1 MARPTSSASSRPAR
15 RASSSARS
23 AAATTA
29 PRRGGRSRRS
39 SATAAR
45 SSSSS
50 TRSRSGSAPH
60 TSALPD
66 QPLPDLPER
75 RGIWKR
81 YLLGALVVI
90 VACGATT
97 VIAGIH
103 QVDRIASAI
112 HGDLPVRDLL
122 AQADPGK
129 PQTLLL
135 VGSDKRAKHARDAN
149 AGARSDTMILMRLDG
164 SKGAI
169 ALMSLPRD
177 LKVRIP
183 GHGTDK
189 LNAAYSYGGPRLLL
203 TTIKQVTGLP
213 INHVINVD
221 FRGFKDA
228 VDQIGCVY
236 TDVDRKYFNDNSNPN
251 DQYATIKIFP
261 GYQKLCGKNALDYVR
276 YRHTDTDIV
285 RAARQ
290 QDFLRQ
296 AKSQVGTG
304 KLISKQAKLLKVVSK
319 YTSSD
324 IHGRGAVIS
333 LLRLG
338 VALAGSPGVEVH
350 FPARVGASYV
360 TASATAVK
368 KATREFLHVAGSKP
382 AESRPKPRARKR
394 PKKDRSRRPP
404 NLIDIPAAGRNQALL
419 VAKDSRLLRIYYPRL
434 GVPNSSFS
442 VSSPRAYRICGPHG
456 HCWASYRMV
465 ISRNPLLGEYYG
477 LQGTRWK
484 DPPIIKS
491 PSEVKRY
498 RGRKFM
504 IFKDGDRVRLVA
516 WQTK

>member
-1 MARPTSSASSRPAR
+1 M
-15 RASSSARS
+15 
-23 AAATTA
+23 
-29 PRRGGRSRRS
+29 
-39 SATAAR
+39 
-45 SSSSS
+45 
-50 TRSRSGSAPH
+50 
-60 TSALPD
+60 
-66 QPLPDLPER
+66 
-75 RGIWKR
+75 
-81 YLLGALVVI
+81 LGALVMI
-90 VACGATT
+90 VASASATT
-97 VIAGIH
+97 VLGIH
-103 QVDRIASAI
+103 QVDRIAKAF
-112 HGDLPVRDLL
+112 HGDVHLPPGVLS
-122 AQADPGK
+122 QADPGK
-129 PQTLLL
+129 PQTILLI
-135 VGSDKRAKHARDAN
+135 GSDKRAKGAKDAA
-149 AGARSDTMILMRLDG
+149 AGQRSDTMILMRLDA
-164 SKGAI
+164 SKGGI

-189 LNAAYSYGGPRLLL
+189 LNAAFSYGGAPLL
-203 TTIKQVTGLP
+203 TRTVKQITGLR

-221 FRGFKDA
+221 FHGFKDA

-251 DQYATIKIFP
+251 DQYATIKVFP

-296 AKSQVGTG
+296 AKAQVGTG
-304 KLISKQAKLLKVVSK
+304 KLISKQEKLLKVVSK

-333 LLRLG
+333 LLRLA
-338 VALAGSPGVEVH
+338 VDLAGSPVVEIH

-368 KATREFLHVAGSKP
+368 KATREFLHVTGSKATAVKRRTP
-382 AESRPKPRARKR
+382 HKRSRKKRSSRP
-394 PKKDRSRRPP
+394 SS
-404 NLIDIPAAGRNQALL
+404 NLIDISAAGRQQALT
-419 VAKDSRLLRIYYPRL
+419 VAKDSRLLKIYYPRL
-434 GVPNSSFS
+434 GVPHSSFS
-442 VSSPRAYRICGPHG
+442 ISSPRAYRICGPHG

-491 PSEVKRY
+491 PTEIRTY
-498 RGRKFM
+498 HGRKFM

-516 WQTK
+516 WQTKGGTYWIANTLLQTISKSDMIAIARSAKPLS